1 MTWGNMGTVKA
12 LPGRREELIALLVRS
27 KPELRDA
34 GCLVYEVGRNDA
46 DPDRVYVLEVWTSAA
61 AHRASLGLG
70 SVRDALQEAM
80 PLLDGEMV
88 SFTFEIA
95 GSPLHG

>member
-1 MTWGNMGTVKA
+1 
-12 LPGRREELIALLVRS
+12 
-27 KPELRDA
+27 
-34 GCLVYEVGRNDA
+34 
-46 DPDRVYVLEVWTSAA
+46 VYVLEVWTSAA